1 MISALI
7 FAGGTGQRMSLSS
20 KPKQFL
26 ELYGKPIIIYTLE
39 HFEYHKEIDDIVIVS
54 VESHINELYSLLHRY
69 GITKVSKIVPGGN
82 TGHDSIYNG
91 LIAMKENAKKDD
103 IVLIH
108 DGVRPLITEE
118 LISENI
124 NTVRKYGAA
133 ITAELARESVVHSID
148 GLNINNIPN
157 RAEAYIAKAPQSFYY
172 GKILTA
178 YDKASVD
185 NVKTVDSAMLC
196 NIYNIPMH
204 IVESTKN
211 NIKISNSTDFYMF
224 RALYEANE
232 NQQIFGV

>member
-133 ITAELARESVVHSID
+133 ITAELARKVW
-148 GLNINNIPN
+148 
-157 RAEAYIAKAPQSFYY
+157 F
-172 GKILTA
+172 
-178 YDKASVD
+178 
-185 NVKTVDSAMLC
+185 
-196 NIYNIPMH
+196 
-204 IVESTKN
+204 IVLM
-211 NIKISNSTDFYMF
+211 D
-224 RALYEANE
+224 
-232 NQQIFGV
+232 

>member
-157 RAEAYIAKAPQSFYY
+157 RAEAYIAKAPQSFCY